1 MWKTSNDMN
10 MRRLI
15 IAIAAGL
22 LCFAAAAPAQSFAEK
37 GYSGS
42 LEAGVMFQKKPF
54 FSVSTSHGWTNGKG
68 RFFGGGLMLTQR
80 PDGRRVFYDKGER
93 PLMYGVFI
101 EYGNPC
107 KTREDRRFDIKAG
120 VKFNSDHLRY
130 DPDLFLRPSYEMLLD
145 KNLAFNVG
153 CDLDLGQFVSKTSCD
168 GYIHIL
174 FLPYAGLAFRF

>member
-22 LCFAAAAPAQSFAEK
+22 LCFAAPAPAQSFADN

-54 FSVSTSHGWTNGKG
+54 FSISTSHGWTNGKG

-80 PDGRRVFYDKGER
+80 PDG
-93 PLMYGVFI
+93 FI
-101 EYGNPC
+101 EYGKVS

-145 KNLAFNVG
+145 KNLALSVG

>member
-1 MWKTSNDMN
+1 MWKTSNDLN

-153 CDLDLGQFVSKTSCD
+153 CDLDLGLFVSKTSCD